1 MTIAQ
6 GTKKQVR
13 FKRQSAKGS
22 LAGTSDG
29 QIVRRTSATFEL
41 AKETYD
47 TADEITQKR
56 QLTSVRH
63 GVKLVNGSLAGLL
76 SPGTYADQ
84 LSALLLRDFTAVTNI
99 TGASITIAGAGP
111 YTVTRAAGSF
121 LSDGIKIGMVVRL
134 TAGSFNAANLN
145 KNLYVTGV
153 TALVLTVIVLNGST
167 LTAEGP
173 IASATVSIPG
183 KVTYTPDTGHTNVYY
198 TVEEWYPDA
207 SISERNLDVKITQ
220 ASLALPGSGNATV
233 TFTAVGLDQS
243 KDTTAYFTSPAA
255 ETTTDVLV
263 AASGVL
269 LVNGTAQSVITDLSI
284 DLNGNGNPADGV
296 VGTNVR
302 PDVFMGKV
310 MVTGSFTGYF
320 EGGTIPDLFR
330 DETATSIS
338 TALTAGT
345 AANADFMT
353 VTISALKL
361 SSSSPDDNETGL
373 KRTYNFTGY
382 YNASGGASAANT
394 ATTIQIQD
402 SAAA

>member
-13 FKRQSAKGS
+13 FKRQSSKGT

-41 AKETYD
+41 AKETYN
-47 TADEITQKR
+47 TADEITSKR

-63 GVKLVNGSLAGLL
+63 GVRLVNGSLAGLL

-84 LSALLLRDFTAVTNI
+84 LSALLLRDFAAVADI
-99 TGASITIAGAGP
+99 TGLSITIAGSGP
-111 YTVTRAAGSF
+111 YTITRGTGSF
-121 LSDGIKIGMVVRL
+121 LTDGIKVGMVVRL
-134 TAGSFNAANLN
+134 TDGSFDADNLD
-145 KNLYVTGV
+145 KNLFVTGV
-153 TALVLTVIVLNGST
+153 TALVLTVLVLNGSD

-173 IASATVSIPG
+173 IASATVSVPG
-183 KVTYTPDTGHTNVYY
+183 KVTYVPETGHTNIYY

-207 SISERNLDVKITQ
+207 SHSERNIDVKITQ
-220 ASLALPGSGNATV
+220 AALALPGSGNATV
-233 TFTAVGLDQS
+233 NFTATGLDQTT
-243 KDTTAYFTSPAA
+243 DTTAYFTSPAA

-263 AASGVL
+263 AAAGAL
-269 LVNGTAQSVITDLSI
+269 LVNGTSQAVITDLSFDI
-284 DLNGNGNPADGV
+284 NGSGTPADGV
-296 VGTNVR
+296 VGADIR

-320 EGGTIPDLFR
+320 EGGTIPNLFVN
-330 DETATSIS
+330 ETETSIVC
-338 TALTAGT
+338 ALAAG
-345 AANADFMT
+345 AEADADFMT
-353 VTISALKL
+353 ITLSALKL
-361 SSSSPDDNETGL
+361 NSSTPDDNETGL
-373 KRTYNFTGY
+373 KRTYNFEAT
-382 YNASGGASAANT
+382 YNAAGGAALANT